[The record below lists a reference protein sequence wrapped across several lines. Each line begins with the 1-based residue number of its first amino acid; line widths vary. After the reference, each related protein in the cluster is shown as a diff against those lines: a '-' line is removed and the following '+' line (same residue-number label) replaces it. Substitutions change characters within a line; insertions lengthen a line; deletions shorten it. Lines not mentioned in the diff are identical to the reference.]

1 MRKELLDYLICLR
14 CSGDLLLKNAVEDKG
29 EIIEGTL
36 ECSACRQTY
45 PVKRAIPRMIPDHL
59 DIDQTKT
66 GEAFG
71 YEWKKWKEMSHLYTP
86 EFLDYLK
93 PLPGEALKDKLVLD
107 AGCGMGRLLIPA
119 AGFKPRA
126 LIGFDLSEAV
136 EEAYANAKDYPFVH
150 IIQGDIYNPPFRKN
164 SFDFVYSIA
173 VLHHL
178 PDPKKGFLKLV
189 EYVKPKGTMF
199 TWVYGHEGNE
209 IFLAIFEPFRKY
221 VTVHLP
227 RKVLELVALFLASVL
242 WLIVQ
247 LIYKPLN
254 MLKIGGFL
262 PLNEYLIFQTN
273 MGFRYFWLTTFDKL
287 VAPVVHYHRRAE
299 IEQWFAEAPLEGVE
313 ISWRNKNSWRGYG
326 IKK

>member
-1 MRKELLDYLICLR
+1 MHYIVCPFCEESLD
-14 CSGDLLLKNAVEDKG
+14 LKITKQEG
-29 EIIEGTL
+29 PEIIEGEL
-36 ECSACRQTY
+36 SCKKCRRAY
-45 PVKRAIPRMIPDHL
+45 PITRAIPRIIPEAMEVK
-59 DIDQTKT
+59 QYKT
-66 GEAFG
+66 ANAFG
-71 YEWKKWKEMSHLYTP
+71 YQWKKWKEMSQLYTP

-93 PLPGEALKDKLVLD
+93 PLPGEALTGKLVLD

-119 AGFKPRA
+119 AGFKPKA

-136 EEAYANAKDYPFVH
+136 EVAYENAKPYPFVH

-164 SFDFVYSIA
+164 SFDFIYSIA

-209 IFLAIFEPFRKY
+209 VFLAIFEPFRKY
-221 VTVHLP
+221 VTVFLP
-227 RKVLELVALFLASVL
+227 RKVLEPIALFLAAL
-242 WLIVQ
+242 MWLIVQ

-254 MLKIGGFL
+254 FLKIGGFL
-262 PLNEYLIFQTN
+262 PMNEYLIFQTN
-273 MGFRYFWLTTFDKL
+273 MGFRYLWLTTFDKL
-287 VAPVVHYHRRAE
+287 VAPVVHYHRRNE
-299 IEQWFAEAPLEGVE
+299 IEQWFAEAPLDGVE

-326 IKK
+326 SKK